1 MADLQDV
8 VGAILRGVTEA
19 RAQADEAARAL
30 TLTYAN
36 DPVLRSFTVPRT
48 EIRNLTIDLKVA
60 IRSLDEAT
68 DDRRTKETRVRS
80 ILSSALANL
89 PFASGLAD
97 ELATGLKGSA
107 EEIRVAL
114 ERRLAAR
121 VQDEAEKRAASVSIE
136 IYRDVLLVNE
146 GAGTEIRIVPIAA
159 DVTAPAKRFTSM
171 AEAKQGADAVSK
183 LKLGTPLP
191 AALQRVATTKTAEER
206 KAIVSRLKSE
216 STALVGK
223 HVTELAQ
230 RIHDA
235 MSAPVRK
242 NVGVDVTA
250 ADLKDVPAHMIST
263 VSLTLDVVGILPT
276 SDTEA

>member
-60 IRSLDEAT
+60 IRSLDEAA

-89 PFASGLAD
+89 PFASGMAD
-97 ELATGLKGSA
+97 ELVAGLKGSA

-121 VQDEAEKRAASVSIE
+121 VQGEAEKRAAGVSIE
-136 IYRDVLLVNE
+136 IYRDVLLVSE
-146 GAGTEIRIVPIAA
+146 GTGTEIRIVPIAA
-159 DVTAPAKRFTSM
+159 DVTAPAKRFASI

-191 AALQRVATTKTAEER
+191 AALQRVAASKTAEER
-206 KAIVSRLKSE
+206 KTIMQRLQTE
-216 STALVGK
+216 NAALLGRLAA
-223 HVTELAQ
+223 ELAP
-230 RIHDA
+230 RIHEA
-235 MSAPVRK
+235 MSTPVRK

-263 VSLTLDVVGILPT
+263 VSLTLDVVGVLPT
-276 SDTEA
+276 SETEA